1 MLNTIPFGKTVWS
14 ETHSP
19 SIFMVD
25 PTFRLGP
32 LAETLFCPRDRRVD
46 RVGCWYAEAPVA
58 SAKTTAAVETFIVKF
73 QTVKFGILHSS
84 AAILHTSTKGAP
96 WATTIHDEFSYARKN
111 SDLLHCIRQL

>member
-1 MLNTIPFGKTVWS
+1 
-14 ETHSP
+14 
-19 SIFMVD
+19 MVD

-73 QTVKFGILHSS
+73 QTVKFGILQRGEKLQCYDSS
-84 AAILHTSTKGAP
+84 HKHNRSAMGDDYPRRILVRAEK
-96 WATTIHDEFSYARKN
+96 
-111 SDLLHCIRQL
+111 Q